1 MAPKTRSVKAAK
13 KRPKPGPSTKRGMQ
27 KRVTGIK
34 KSHWAHKRHYAMTK
48 PELEAYMKTLSSNKK
63 AAAAKTPAK
72 KAASKPDWD
81 QQARD
86 NKAKTG
92 KSTLASLSR
101 VQNNAKHRATQ
112 KPTMAWRAKFTGN
125 RA

>member
-1 MAPKTRSVKAAK
+1 MAPKTRSAKAAK

-34 KSHWAHKRHYAMTK
+34 KSHWAHKRHYEMTK
-48 PELEAYMKTLSSNKK
+48 PELEAYMKTLGGSNKK
-63 AAAAKTPAK
+63 AAAK